1 MLKKLRVF
9 FKILTLLVI
18 TIVLGYS
25 FFLVKNFKFEKS
37 SNRDFNELKK
47 VQFSTNGTI
56 TSKWLANNL
65 ELKKGLDLFDLDILE
80 LRTKLEN
87 VQQIK
92 EVSIEKIF
100 PDTLLIKIEERVPLL
115 KFLVIKN
122 GQKKLLFVDKNDGE
136 IFEPVQLERYDLS
149 HILSAN
155 LLLKQNS
162 SSVGR
167 FIPISGINKINGLVN
182 VLIND
187 FPEIFSKVKC
197 LDLRDYD
204 SRNDAQWSRIK
215 LELDN
220 GIIAVLGNENFSNQL
235 MHLEFLIEE
244 KCKNNLHN
252 IKKIDVTSLKDA
264 IVEYK

>member
-1 MLKKLRVF
+1 MP
-9 FKILTLLVI
+9 I
-18 TIVLGYS
+18 
-25 FFLVKNFKFEKS
+25 
-37 SNRDFNELKK
+37 
-47 VQFSTNGTI
+47 
-56 TSKWLANNL
+56 
-65 ELKKGLDLFDLDILE
+65 
-80 LRTKLEN
+80 
-87 VQQIK
+87 
-92 EVSIEKIF
+92 
-100 PDTLLIKIEERVPLL
+100 L

-167 FIPISGINKINGLVN
+167 FIPISGINKINGLIN

-204 SRNDAQWSRIK
+204 SRDDAQWSRIK

>member
-100 PDTLLIKIEERVPLL
+100 PDTLLIKIEERVPIL

-136 IFEPVQLERYDLS
+136 IFEL
-149 HILSAN
+149 IC
-155 LLLKQNS
+155 KS
-162 SSVGR
+162 S
-167 FIPISGINKINGLVN
+167 PKT
-182 VLIND
+182 
-187 FPEIFSKVKC
+187 
-197 LDLRDYD
+197 
-204 SRNDAQWSRIK
+204 
-215 LELDN
+215 
-220 GIIAVLGNENFSNQL
+220 
-235 MHLEFLIEE
+235 EFLISR
-244 KCKNNLHN
+244 
-252 IKKIDVTSLKDA
+252 KIHSNKWD
-264 IVEYK
+264 

>member
-115 KFLVIKN
+115 KFFVMID

-136 IFEPVQLERYDLS
+136 IFESAQWERYDLK
-149 HILSAN
+149 HILSTN
-155 LLLKQNS
+155 LLLKQNPS
-162 SSVGR
+162 SGER
-167 FIPISGINKINGLVN
+167 FIPINGINKISRLVD
-182 VLIND
+182 VLISD
-187 FPEIFSKVKC
+187 FPGIFSKIKC

-204 SRNDAQWSRIK
+204 SRDDAQWSRIK

>member
-100 PDTLLIKIEERVPLL
+100 PDTLLIKIEERVPIL

-122 GQKKLLFVDKNDGE
+122 GQKKLLFVE
-136 IFEPVQLERYDLS
+136 DLS

-167 FIPISGINKINGLVN
+167 FIPISGINKINGLIN

-204 SRNDAQWSRIK
+204 SRDDAQWSRIK